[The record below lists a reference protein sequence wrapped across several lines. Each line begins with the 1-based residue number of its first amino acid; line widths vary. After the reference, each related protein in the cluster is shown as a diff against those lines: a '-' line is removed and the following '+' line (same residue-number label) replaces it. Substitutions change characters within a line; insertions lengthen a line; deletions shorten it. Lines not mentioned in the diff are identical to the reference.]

1 MLRKTSL
8 LLLTLVLAG
17 CQTTPPP
24 GGDGDPTA
32 GETRYDGLPDQ
43 QESEFLASYSLKTR
57 WQKQNLTYFIQSFSP
72 DLPESTQEQIIADA
86 LQTWS
91 LAVPLNFQRVDA
103 AANADMVIGFGTG
116 DHCELYEATNQKCP
130 AREGQG
136 GAFDGPSGVLAHCYF
151 PPGSGGPNAGDCHFD
166 DAETW
171 ADDNATGAQVR
182 LLETAI
188 HELGHGL
195 GLGHSDVEAAVMYPS
210 YRPGQRKLDLT
221 SDDISGAQ
229 ELYGARDGG
238 VMPRQPDRPDM
249 PANVPT
255 DPSNID
261 AEDPDGDG
269 LDTDTELFI
278 TGTDPNDADTD
289 DDGLIDFEVVFG
301 LNPLNP
307 DTDGDGV
314 SDGDE
319 VDQDTDPFTP
329 EFGGGGAVGD
339 IAGLYCG
346 VANDGTPVAV
356 GIDAEGCV
364 LGEIAVLQYGFESI
378 VELYGGADIAGN
390 MLMISPDFFFGFDG
404 VIFND
409 AISGNVETAGGF
421 VGTWQA
427 FKTDAADCSG
437 AVIDPPNGGGQ
448 QFCDDSCFFAQDGE
462 CDDGGDGFEQ
472 FCDFGTDCSD
482 CGVRVVQG
490 KHVPADEQH
499 LSPMDVFQPIPSKK
513 QPLSMP
519 LHQRVNWQTSGN

>member
-1 MLRKTSL
+1 MMKRWP
-8 LLLTLVLAG
+8 LVLVAAFLLAG

-24 GGDGDPTA
+24 GGGSDA
-32 GETRYDGLPDQ
+32 QETRYDGLPDS
-43 QESEFLASYSLKTR
+43 QESEFLANFSLKTR

-72 DLPESTQEQIIADA
+72 DLPQDTQTQIIADA
-86 LQTWS
+86 LQVWS
-91 LAVPLNFQRVDA
+91 NVVPLNFQQVDA
-103 AANADMVIGFGTG
+103 AGNADMVIGFGTG
-116 DHCELYEATNQKCP
+116 DHCELYEATNQACP
-130 AREGQG
+130 AQEGQG
-136 GAFDGPSGVLAHCYF
+136 GAFDGASGVLAHCYF
-151 PPGSGGPNAGDCHFD
+151 PPGSGGPNAGDLHFD

-171 ADDNATGAQVR
+171 ADNNASGSEVR

-195 GLGHSDVEAAVMYPS
+195 GLGHSEVEAAVMFPS
-210 YRPGQRKLDLT
+210 YRPGQRKLELDQ
-221 SDDISGAQ
+221 DDIAGAQ

-238 VMPRQPDRPDM
+238 VMPRRPDRPDM
-249 PANVPT
+249 PADVPT
-255 DPSNID
+255 DPSEI
-261 AEDPDGDG
+261 AENDPDGDG

-278 TGTDPNDADTD
+278 TGTDPNDHDTD
-289 DDGLIDFEVVFG
+289 NDGLIDFEVVFG
-301 LNPLNP
+301 LNPLNA

-319 VDQDTDPFTP
+319 LDQGTDPFTP
-329 EFGGGGAVGD
+329 EFGDGIDVGD

-378 VELYGGADIAGN
+378 VELFGGADPAGN

-404 VIFND
+404 TIFGET
-409 AISGNVETAGGF
+409 ITGNVETAGGF
-421 VGTWQA
+421 VGTWEA
-427 FKTDAADCSG
+427 TKTDAPDCSG
-437 AVIDPPNGGGQ
+437 VDIAPPDGGQ

-482 CGVRVVQG
+482 CGVRVVQP
-490 KHVPADEQH
+490 KQATRPDSK
-499 LSPMDVFQPIPSKK
+499 LPTMDVFQPVPSKK

-519 LHQRVNWQTSGN
+519 MHKRMNWRTRSRVD